1 MNTGHHDS
9 ESASKAVL
17 VTGCSTGL
25 GFETAVYLAERGF
38 DVFATVRNLNQE
50 ADLVEA
56 ARSRGTTLNVL
67 QLDITNKESIEAAV
81 ETVVDRAGGIFGLVN
96 NAGIGL
102 RGCLEDL
109 TDDEIRSVF
118 EANVFGTIAVTRAVL
133 PHLREAGRGRI
144 ITISS
149 VGGRI
154 STFGLSMY
162 CATKF
167 AQEGIGE
174 ALRLELA
181 PFGVQ
186 SILIEPGIINTS
198 RWNENR
204 GNGAHALDPGSPYA
218 GFFRRSEVLA
228 DRRVKLSRTQPVDV
242 ARAVERAL
250 TAPKP
255 KMRYIVGRPAAAAIF
270 LRRYLP
276 EPLFDKFY
284 FGTLIRRITTPED
297 EDPSNRPSPRALP
310 RS

>member
-1 MNTGHHDS
+1 MNMGHHDS
-9 ESASKAVL
+9 GGSSDAVL

-25 GFETAVYLAERGF
+25 GFETALYLAEQGF
-38 DVFATVRNLNQE
+38 DVYATVRNPSQE

-56 ARSRGTTLNVL
+56 ARSRGTALNVV
-67 QLDITNKESIEAAV
+67 QLDITDRASIDAAV

-109 TDDEIRSVF
+109 TDEEIRSVF
-118 EANVFGTIAVTRAVL
+118 EANVFGTIAVIRAVL
-133 PHLREAGRGRI
+133 PHMRAAGRGRV

-167 AQEGIGE
+167 AQEGFGE
-174 ALRLELA
+174 ALWLELA
-181 PFGVQ
+181 PFGIE

-218 GFFRRSEVLA
+218 KLFRRSEVLA

-242 ARAVERAL
+242 ARVVERAL
-250 TAPKP
+250 TARHP
-255 KMRYIVGRPAAAAIF
+255 KMRYVVGRPAAAAIIM
-270 LRRYLP
+270 RRYLP
-276 EPLFDKFY
+276 ESIFNKLY
-284 FGTLIRRITTPED
+284 FGTLVRRITKPED
-297 EDPSNRPSPRALP
+297 EDPSTRPSPRALP